1 MLFQRVQE
9 AEAALSDVHLVEEM
23 TPQQLQYLE
32 LINVNNSVM
41 MDQLE
46 EKFAEL
52 KEDIGQ
58 VKVIKFF
65 FKQRTIILL
74 HLG

>member
-9 AEAALSDVHLVEEM
+9 AEAALADVHLVEKM

-32 LINVNNSVM
+32 LINASNSVM

-52 KEDIGQ
+52 REDIGQ
-58 VKVIKFF
+58 VKVIRFF
-65 FKQRTIILL
+65 FKLFLT
-74 HLG
+74 HF